1 MPTRSTV
8 ASDERAFDILE
19 SLKRRQSAGVTELAE
34 ALDMPKSTVHAHL
47 STLCDRGYVVQN
59 ADDRYRL
66 ALRFLDLGMVAR
78 LNRPVYTEVQPHL
91 EELAA
96 ETGEKAWCAVE
107 ENGQA
112 VLVATAVG
120 DRAVHTNARV
130 GQHVELHRI
139 GAGKAI
145 LASLDADRRREIL
158 AGYAFPLPGSA
169 ASRSSFEAELATVR
183 ERGVAYGN
191 EQFIQ
196 GVSSVAAPVVDNA
209 GRVYG
214 AISVSGPTNRLSG
227 RRLES
232 ELADVVRGMAG
243 ELQLNLSY
251 R

>member
-19 SLKRRQSAGVTELAE
+19 SLKRRGSTGVTELAG

-47 STLCDRGYVVQN
+47 STLRDRGYVVQED
-59 ADDRYRL
+59 DDRYRL
-66 ALRFLDLGMVAR
+66 GLRFLDFGMVAR
-78 LNRPVYTEVQPHL
+78 LNRQLYTEVQPHL

-112 VLVATAVG
+112 VLVGRAVG

-130 GQHVELHRI
+130 GQHVELHRL
-139 GAGKAI
+139 GAGIAI

-158 AGYAFPLPGSA
+158 DGYDFPLHGA
-169 ASRSSFEAELATVR
+169 ADTRAALEAELTEVR
-183 ERGVAYGN
+183 DRGVAYGTDR
-191 EQFIQ
+191 FIQ
-196 GVSSVAAPVVDNA
+196 GVSSVAAPVTDNA

-214 AISVSGPTNRLSG
+214 AIGVSGPTNRLSG
-227 RRLES
+227 RLLES